1 MNNQQSL
8 TPRRRRSTGVG
19 GSPSKQRKLVAVSQ
33 VAPPHSLLVP
43 TQMLTQCQHFRL
55 KGSPKSDFIFA
66 LRVLG
71 APRHDPS
78 QEHMRPVLCHG
89 GHSD

>member
-8 TPRRRRSTGVG
+8 TLRRRRSTGVG
-19 GSPSKQRKLVAVSQ
+19 GSPSKQRKLVAVSR

-55 KGSPKSDFIFA
+55 KGSPKRKNFK
-66 LRVLG
+66 
-71 APRHDPS
+71 PRKNYVASVDG
-78 QEHMRPVLCHG
+78 EYLYG
-89 GHSD
+89 LY